1 MTTTQLIFVASVA
14 GAMLF
19 FAAGAALIALRQ
31 RGVAVPLGVPRADD
45 SDPARAGELARLRQ
59 ELEHAQATVRR
70 QAAAIDEQNRLFEQ
84 EATNDRATAVRDLEE
99 LRERAMRADTAAR
112 EVKRLRD
119 ETAKLRG
126 DCERYRIDTERL
138 RADGEKHRAESEKHR
153 AESEKHRAES
163 EKHRAESERHRAESE
178 RLRAGD
184 RQRGDSDRLRADVE
198 RLTKEA
204 TAAAATTRELRN
216 VAEDRAKQLERARSE
231 TTAAATELAQVQTK
245 LRDIERQLADK
256 IAAARDLSTENEQLK
271 GRLRDAEALRAEY
284 VRLRTATTDSEFLKS
299 EIARLEQELREVRV
313 TALGPR
319 GLPQRQRPARGTDRQ
334 QTTTE
339 RTISESLARVIER
352 FADAGTRSSAVGD
365 PQGFPLASA
374 GSDGVALAA
383 YAALLN
389 ETALR
394 AKEYLPVGVPTAIEV
409 VDTSGVRVSVWSLEV
424 DSERLL
430 LANLAVSPVDAQRVE
445 TALGDLT
452 HILAP
457 SEARA
462 GSARR

>member
-1 MTTTQLIFVASVA
+1 MTTTQLILLASVA

-19 FAAGAALIALRQ
+19 FAAGAALVALRQ
-31 RGVAVPLGVPRADD
+31 RGIAVPVGVPRTDD

-59 ELEHAQATVRR
+59 ELEHAHATVRR
-70 QAAAIDEQNRLFEQ
+70 QAATIEEQNRMFEQ

-112 EVKRLRD
+112 EVKRLHD
-119 ETAKLRG
+119 EVAKLRG

-138 RADGEKHRAESEKHR
+138 RAEGEQRRAEGER
-153 AESEKHRAES
+153 YRT
-163 EKHRAESERHRAESE
+163 ESERLRAENE

-184 RQRGDSDRLRADVE
+184 RQRVDSDRLRADVD

-204 TAAAATTRELRN
+204 AAAAATTRELRN
-216 VAEDRAKQLERARSE
+216 VAEDRARQLERARSE
-231 TTAAATELAQVQTK
+231 TTAAATELAQVQAK
-245 LRDIERQLADK
+245 LRDIERQLAEK

-299 EIARLEQELREVRV
+299 EIARLEQELRDVRV

-374 GSDGVALAA
+374 GADGVALAA

-394 AKEYLPVGVPTAIEV
+394 AKEYLPVGAPTAIEI

-430 LANLAVSPVDAQRVE
+430 LANLAVSPVVAQRVE